1 MGLYVELRINGSI
14 MLQSPKVLFYSIV
27 VIRRN
32 YRTSCVSPTSFSIS
46 PTTLRSI
53 RTETSESAF
62 QLPPN
67 STSIPL

>member
-32 YRTSCVSPTSFSIS
+32 YRTSCVLPTGFSIS